1 MTRFARIVIPSVPH
15 HVIQRGNRRQKVFF
29 RKSDYQYYLETL
41 AHCSAMH
48 GLSVWAYCLMP
59 NHVHVIMEPESEKS
73 LAIGVAKLHSRYT
86 RMINFR
92 EKWRGYLWQ
101 GRFASFP
108 MDDEYMLKCA
118 RYILLNPVRAKLVRR
133 PSDWKWSSIHAHMK
147 GEDEIVDTAKLGEW
161 VDDWEE
167 FIAEGIGE
175 DELADLRS
183 HARNCL
189 PAGSGGFIDGIEELA
204 GRNLRPG
211 IPGRPKKR
219 RRY

>member
-1 MTRFARIVIPSVPH
+1 MTRFARIVIPSLPH

-41 AHCSAMH
+41 VHCSAMH
-48 GLSVWAYCLMP
+48 GLSIWAYCLMP
-59 NHVHVIMEPESEKS
+59 NHVHIIMEPETEKS
-73 LAIGVAKLHSRYT
+73 LAISVAKLHSRYT

-118 RYILLNPVRAKLVRR
+118 RYILLNPVRAKLVKDA
-133 PSDWKWSSIHAHMK
+133 SDWKWSSIHAHMK
-147 GEDEIVDTAKLGEW
+147 GDDEIVDVSKLGEW
-161 VDDWEE
+161 VDNWDE

-175 DELADLRS
+175 DELVSLRA
-183 HARNCL
+183 HGRNCL
-189 PAGSGGFIDGIEELA
+189 PAGSDGFVDGIEELV
-204 GRNLRPG
+204 GKNLRPG
-211 IPGRPKKR
+211 IPGRPKKQR
-219 RRY
+219 RH